1 MLDDL
6 DITIL
11 KKLQENGRT
20 KRNELADAIGLSI
33 PSLSE
38 RLKKLEDNGVI
49 DGYYTKVNRHS
60 FGFDIMAFVSVI
72 MDSSKNYEKFSE
84 LVKKTPEILECHAIL
99 GEGSH
104 ILKIVVKGSKDLE
117 MLLGKIQSWTGV
129 HRTVTS
135 FVLST
140 IKETTSLNLQSKK
153 E

>member
-20 KRNELADAIGLSI
+20 KRSELAEAIGLSL

-38 RLKKLEDNGVI
+38 RLKKLEDHKVI
-49 DGYYTKVNRHS
+49 EGYYTKLNRHI
-60 FGFDIMAFVSVI
+60 FGFDIMAFILVI
-72 MDSSKNYEKFSE
+72 MDSSKNFDK
-84 LVKKTPEILECHAIL
+84 LTDHVKKTPEILECHAIL

-104 ILKIVVKGSKDLE
+104 ILKALVKDSRALEDL
-117 MLLGKIQSWTGV
+117 LAKIQSWQGV
-129 HRTVTS
+129 ARTVTS

-140 IKETTSLNLQSKK
+140 VKETTNLNI
-153 E
+153 